1 MGAIREGKPLVGRPI
16 LAADVYWGAT
26 CYTMQGD
33 PAERYKGEKAL
44 KAEVPK
50 GYLGEILRNTD

>member
-1 MGAIREGKPLVGRPI
+1 MGAIRESKPLVGRPI

-26 CYTMQGD
+26 CYIVQGG
-33 PAERYKGEKAL
+33 PAERHKGKKAL
-44 KAEVPK
+44 KTEVPK